1 MQGLE
6 KCRQRPNW
14 ISWGIGAVIVAAGLG
29 VRLAPLGLPAVVVK
43 YGGSTLWALMIYW
56 VLSSLMQKWPLVLI
70 ASMSGTVATAVEI
83 FKLYRSPGMDAFR
96 LTPLGMLLLGR
107 IFSGWDIVAYWI
119 AIAAGVVLDA
129 AIRQSRSRT

>member
-6 KCRQRPNW
+6 KSRQRPNW
-14 ISWGIGAVIVAAGLG
+14 ISCGIGVVIVAAGLG

-119 AIAAGVVLDA
+119 AIAAGVGLDA
-129 AIRQSRSRT
+129 VIRHSRSRT